1 MKTALSAFLDA
12 VKNDFSRWK
21 QSVRDPKR
29 VRGFFLRLAIFLG
42 VLLLM
47 GITMVLSLSG
57 AIVNRTSERVSSHTE
72 IDALASEDGTY
83 DCILV
88 LGCGVKEDG
97 TPSDRLRD
105 RVKVGVDLYHAG
117 AAPKLLMSGDH
128 GREGYDEVSA
138 MLKLAVELGVPEE
151 DVFLD
156 HAGFSTYE
164 SIYRAQY
171 IFSCKSMIVVTQE
184 YHLYRALYL
193 AESFGIEARGVSAD
207 LVPYAK
213 MMYHNTRETLA
224 RCKDFFFALTKPD
237 PTYLGDAI
245 DLTGEGRVTHE

>member
-21 QSVRDPKR
+21 QSIRDPKC
-29 VRGFFLRLAIFLG
+29 VCGFFLRLAVFLG
-42 VLLLM
+42 VLLLL
-47 GITMVLSLSG
+47 GLIMVLSLSG
-57 AIVNRTSERVSSHTE
+57 AIVDRTSERVSSHE
-72 IDALASEDGTY
+72 AVDRFKAENGSF

-184 YHLYRALYL
+184 YHLYRALYI

-224 RCKDFFFALTKPD
+224 RCKDFFFALTKPS
-237 PTYLGDAI
+237 PTYLGDTI
-245 DLTGEGRVTHE
+245 DLAGDGRVTHE